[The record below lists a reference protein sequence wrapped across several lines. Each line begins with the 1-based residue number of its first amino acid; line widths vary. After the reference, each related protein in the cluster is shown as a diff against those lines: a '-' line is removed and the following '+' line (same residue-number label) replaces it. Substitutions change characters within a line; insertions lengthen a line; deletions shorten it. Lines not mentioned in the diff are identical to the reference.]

1 MKVKALKS
9 FQSRSYGFITAG
21 SKFNCEP
28 GYARDL
34 VRNRLIQILEEEEEP
49 PGPKD
54 NKAVPAAPAR
64 KQPTAPARDAGAA
77 PPPSSLEA
85 DLASRVMT
93 STPSVPGARR
103 GKPRVVT
110 VGARPAK

>member
-9 FQSRSYGFITAG
+9 FQSKAYGFITAG

-34 VRNRLIQILEEEEEP
+34 VRNKLIEILEGEET
-49 PGPKD
+49 PGPKED
-54 NKAVPAAPAR
+54 KSVPAAPVR
-64 KQPTAPARDAGAA
+64 KQPTAPARDDGVA

-85 DLASRVMT
+85 DLASRLLI
-93 STPSVPGARR
+93 SKPSVPGARR
-103 GKPRVVT
+103 GKPRIT
-110 VGARPAK
+110 TTGTRPTK

>member
-9 FQSRSYGFITAG
+9 FQSRAYGFITAG

-34 VRNRLIQILEEEEEP
+34 VRNKLIEILEDT

-64 KQPTAPARDAGAA
+64 KQPTAPVPGAGVVA
-77 PPPSSLEA
+77 PPSSLEA
-85 DLASRVMT
+85 DLASRLLT

-103 GKPRVVT
+103 GKPRIVT
-110 VGARPAK
+110 SGARPAK